1 MSEQK
6 KDDSSEVSSGDE
18 LDLSEELE
26 RQLVLVRE
34 KSAKKKAERLSLR
47 SKVAE
52 LEAERERLRASVEF
66 HEKEL
71 KAKTVVA
78 VPEVVEVPQP
88 PPVKEEKP
96 SEASGRGPQKVK
108 YSRLSYGL

>member
-1 MSEQK
+1 MSNPSGE
-6 KDDSSEVSSGDE
+6 SSEASSGDE
-18 LDLSEELE
+18 LDLSSELE
-26 RQLVLVRE
+26 RQLALVRE
-34 KSAKKKAERLSLR
+34 KSAKKKAERVALR
-47 SKVAE
+47 TKVSE

-78 VPEVVEVPQP
+78 VVEQVDVPSPVVVDP
-88 PPVKEEKP
+88 PKPKETK
-96 SEASGRGPQKVK
+96 AK